1 MAFITSFKLIQ
12 RKHVWYKYLLTKVRL
27 FFKKQ
32 GENHDHDQLPFYYW
46 HNLHSR
52 AVRCLSFTQARGL
65 FLTLLYVTYQ
75 LFSYYYFSVSYYNVL
90 NLVRRKARKNGNLP
104 V

>member
-1 MAFITSFKLIQ
+1 MAFITGSKFIQ
-12 RKHVWYKYLLTKVRL
+12 RKHACYEYLLTKVRL

-32 GENHDHDQLPFYYW
+32 GKNQLRFYYW
-46 HNLHSR
+46 HNLNSG
-52 AVRCLSFTQARGL
+52 AVRYLSFTQARGL
-65 FLTLLYVTYQ
+65 FLPLLYVTYQ